1 MSLPKLDEL
10 FGLSGRVAIVTGAAQ
25 GIGAGISETL
35 AGAGATVIVA
45 DLKSEAAET
54 QAQKIRDAGGAAF
67 AITIDVG
74 DEVSI
79 VAGVANI
86 ITAHGTPWILV
97 NNAGIQNRKPF
108 FEIDAEFFDL
118 YHRVNTR
125 GTFLMI
131 REVAKAMVAA
141 EQGGRIVNVAT
152 LGVRHPMIFGIAA
165 YVASKAGVMGITSSA
180 ALELLEH
187 RITVN
192 AILPGGTV
200 TPGAISATGTV
211 ATGPAKQRGFPL
223 GFCEPDDMA
232 AAVAYLVSPA
242 AKRVTGQSIVVD
254 SGFLLT

>member
-25 GIGAGISETL
+25 GIGAGIAETL
-35 AGAGATVIVA
+35 AGTGATVIVA
-45 DLKSEAAET
+45 DLNSAAAET
-54 QAQKIRDAGGAAF
+54 QVQKIRAAGGAAF
-67 AITIDVG
+67 AISIDVG
-74 DEVSI
+74 DEAAI

-86 ITAHGTPWILV
+86 IATHGTPWILV
-97 NNAGIQNRKPF
+97 NNAGIQNRKLF
-108 FEIDAEFFDL
+108 LEIDAEFFDL

-125 GTFLMI
+125 GTFLMM

-152 LGVRHPMIFGIAA
+152 LGLKNPMLFGLAA
-165 YVASKAGVMGITSSA
+165 YTASKGGVMGLTTSA

-187 RITVN
+187 HITVN

-200 TPGAISATGTV
+200 TPGAVAATGTV
-211 ATGPAKQRGFPL
+211 ASGPARRGFPL
-223 GFCEPDDMA
+223 GYCEPEDMA
-232 AAVAYLVSPA
+232 AAVVYLVSPA
-242 AKRVTGQSIVVD
+242 AKRVTGQSLVVD

>member
-1 MSLPKLDEL
+1 MALPKLDEL

-25 GIGAGISETL
+25 GIGAGIAEAL

-45 DLKSEAAET
+45 DLNSAAAEA
-54 QAQKIRDAGGAAF
+54 QAQKIRAAGGTAA
-67 AITIDVG
+67 AMTIDIG
-74 DEVSI
+74 DEESI
-79 VAGVANI
+79 VTGVANI
-86 ITAHGTPWILV
+86 ITAHGAPWILV

-108 FEIDAEFFDL
+108 FEIDVDFFDL

-131 REVAKAMVAA
+131 RETAKAMVEAG
-141 EQGGRIVNVAT
+141 EGGRIVNIAT
-152 LGVRHPMIFGIAA
+152 LGLKNPMLFGLAA
-165 YVASKAGVMGITSSA
+165 YSASKGGVMGLTTSA
-180 ALELLEH
+180 ALELLQH
-187 RITVN
+187 HITVN
-192 AILPGGTV
+192 AILPGGTA

-211 ATGPAKQRGFPL
+211 ATGPAKRGFPL
-223 GFCEPDDMA
+223 GFCEPKDMA